1 MKKIILILIL
11 SLTAILAYSQN
22 QDSKENTLV
31 YDEQALSRAETT
43 KIMTNANYRPNY
55 YMSVAHRAK
64 ISGYEEFPENSLSV
78 IKNSIMLGVNI
89 LEIDLKISSD
99 GYVYLMH
106 DDYLQRTTN
115 FLDIYPGTGTGQD
128 SYGKCDS
135 YSWNDTKNLLLK
147 RSDFTCSEEKIPLF
161 RDVLRYVKNNTQAI
175 LNLDI
180 NSEEVFSA
188 TWNIVKD
195 ENAFDIVV
203 FKTRGATVTEF
214 KQNYYDALSDAN
226 KAKLIL
232 FPIISAKIQNIPQ
245 YYQNWENSKIPK
257 GYEISFRD
265 NVSATDSIL
274 LNVVKSIRNTNRVRV
289 HAFSTLPDNY
299 KGRYKGNVNINQCC
313 NNAFDR
319 RGDWEFLLDPFIESG
334 TEHGVNGS
342 IITDDPI
349 LLDDFYISIDRHN

>member
-1 MKKIILILIL
+1 M
-11 SLTAILAYSQN
+11 AILAYSQN

-313 NNAFDR
+313 NNAFDGM
-319 RGDWEFLLDPFIESG
+319 GDWEFLLDPFIESG